1 MINIA
6 VAQHR
11 GNAAARRSG
20 QAQLRVLSLGAGVQ
34 STTLALMMAHGEV
47 AVPDAAIFADTQW
60 EPAAVYAHLQW
71 LMSPG
76 VLPFPVY
83 VVTAGDIR
91 VGIRER
97 RAPSSAVR
105 FAAVPWHI
113 MMPDGTTAMGAR
125 QCTKEYKLTPITR
138 EIRRLLGKGPRESI
152 ARNSVEVMIGI
163 SIDESHRMKVDKR
176 RYLVNRYPLVEC
188 GMSRDDCVRW
198 LADRGYPEPPKSAC
212 VGCPYTDDERWLD
225 RKLNHPDEFAEAVEY
240 DHLLRLGDPRGMVGM
255 EYMHRSLRPLDEVD
269 FVASAKEKRPSL
281 FGNECEGMCG
291 V

>member
-1 MINIA
+1 
-6 VAQHR
+6 
-11 GNAAARRSG
+11 
-20 QAQLRVLSLGAGVQ
+20 
-34 STTLALMMAHGEV
+34 
-47 AVPDAAIFADTQW
+47 
-60 EPAAVYAHLQW
+60 
-71 LMSPG
+71 MSPN

-83 VVTAGDIR
+83 VVTVGDIR
-91 VGIRER
+91 VGIRGR
-97 RAPSSAVR
+97 RALSSTVR
-105 FAAVPWHI
+105 FTAVPWHI
-113 MMPDGTTAMGAR
+113 TMPDGSAAMGAR

-152 ARNSVEVMIGI
+152 ARNAVQVMIGI

-176 RYLVNRYPLVEC
+176 RYLVNRYPLVER

-198 LADRGYPEPPKSAC
+198 LADYGYPEPPKSAC

-240 DHLLRLGDPRGMVGM
+240 DHLLRLGDSRGMVGA
-255 EYMHRSLRPLDEVD
+255 EYMHRSRKPLDEVD